1 MAAITDVA
9 DAILAELNAAAFSL
23 PFTATRSYLPRYK
36 LEDMETL
43 HVTVVPN
50 KDTVLPGDRGK
61 SRHDYE
67 LDVAVQ
73 KKLTTADNA
82 EIDPLVTL
90 TEEIADYFRGKR
102 LALLPSAVWGTT
114 AVRAIYAPEH
124 LVELGQFTSLLT
136 FTFRV
141 MR

>member
-1 MAAITDVA
+1 MSAITAIA
-9 DAILAELNAAAFSL
+9 DAMVAELNAAAWGL
-23 PFTATRSYLPRYK
+23 PFTATRTYLPRYK
-36 LEDMETL
+36 LEDMDTL
-43 HVTVVPN
+43 HVTVVP
-50 KDTVLPGDRGK
+50 KTDTVLAGDRGK
-61 SRHDYE
+61 SRHDYQ

-73 KKLTTADNA
+73 KKLEAADNA

-114 AVRAIYAPEH
+114 EVRAIYDPEH
-124 LVELGQFTSLLT
+124 LVELGQFTSLVT